1 MSTNMAPLSEPHP
14 SLITLELV
22 IVAVVVPLV
31 SLAAIGLRFRARRI
45 MRAPLLADDWWI
57 VASWVCSM
65 PLSVLIWTFGALA
78 GVDHYKVDIETGTR
92 YSREIAILLFFKR
105 LFPTPKFRIAVW
117 IAIGVI
123 TGFGILFLLLFLL
136 LADPISHN
144 WTSNGRYRYDPTAV
158 GEAQVATS
166 IALDVVVLL
175 FPIPIVAKLHMSLQR
190 RLIISFIFW
199 LGAFCCV
206 AAIVRVILLHVTL
219 RQVVTG
225 DPAVY
230 TQTLQVVFLI
240 LEPHLT
246 IISGCLPSY
255 GTLMG
260 RFQILDSIINSVRS
274 FSRLSRRK
282 ASAAMSWRRGSSKVE
297 GARQT
302 RSDSTYE
309 LDPSVSWPGGANQNY
324 VAVAGSRSS
333 PQSSTDIEAPY
344 RRDMEINVT
353 TAIEVA
359 RANIASSEVFFR
371 GLRRRDYRLWK

>member
-1 MSTNMAPLSEPHP
+1 MEILTHP
-14 SLITLELV
+14 
-22 IVAVVVPLV
+22 
-31 SLAAIGLRFRARRI
+31 
-45 MRAPLLADDWWI
+45 D
-57 VASWVCSM
+57 
-65 PLSVLIWTFGALA
+65 
-78 GVDHYKVDIETGTR
+78 
-92 YSREIAILLFFKR
+92 
-105 LFPTPKFRIAVW
+105 
-117 IAIGVI
+117 
-123 TGFGILFLLLFLL
+123 
-136 LADPISHN
+136 
-144 WTSNGRYRYDPTAV
+144 
-158 GEAQVATS
+158 
-166 IALDVVVLL
+166 
-175 FPIPIVAKLHMSLQR
+175 
-190 RLIISFIFW
+190 
-199 LGAFCCV
+199 
-206 AAIVRVILLHVTL
+206 
-219 RQVVTG
+219 
-225 DPAVY
+225 

-353 TAIEVA
+353 TAIEVVRQ
-359 RANIASSEVFFR
+359 RAGDEQIPMHT
-371 GLRRRDYRLWK
+371 